1 MDQNT
6 DIDSEGSSLL
16 RGENVPVKGLGNID
30 IMRPTDLAAAHH
42 YDKVVGVITKEPCER
57 SDTEICQIKSWF
69 QKKSDLFNQ
78 LNDEIIHDL
87 IKNCEFMTVERDFVV
102 IKQGEKGDCFFI
114 ILNGSVAIHINTT
127 FGLDDDRQE
136 NTDKPDP
143 LKERRDS
150 REKQDDE
157 KPKELDR
164 SKFGNYVGK
173 IESGKSF
180 GELALINTDCV
191 RNATIIADE
200 AIDLIV
206 IDRDLYNR
214 CIKSF
219 HAKEFA
225 DRKRFV
231 ETNTLFDRWHPKYK
245 KQMAMSLRKEKLNFE
260 SVIVKQGALFD
271 GLRFILS
278 GQTKLTSDPYLHS
291 MQYPDYYPLPDVEDL
306 ERVEARE
313 SLRRELSMHSQKMDD
328 YKKLVPSRQKYIT
341 QDTGKNGKR
350 SPKSMSHRQIE
361 LCLIGSEE
369 IVGDME
375 VAMDL
380 HTYSY
385 SVTCIQETEIYI
397 LDQKNYERLIE
408 KRNPQVV
415 EMIRNSVLEKYSL
428 RLSWMQDKKDL
439 PLFRYLLYKIEENER
454 KKKLKKEELM
464 RQDKERDTTDDWM
477 VSSLKKGPL
486 IDMFGPGSVFYSIR
500 MKAKQREMEKLSYKA
515 RVDKRRVLSERKSPA
530 QTKPIQV
537 QGANPTSFVTQ
548 AFKNKYDVEIG
559 AYDFSSEDDVE
570 NDSVDGNTSR
580 SQLICDKSRNAH
592 SAMKE
597 TAETDFEDWES
608 SDANLCKLENRL
620 QNWYKHFGDNGKK
633 RDVSIVK
640 LRRYQSE
647 DPGKPPLPGKK
658 IFIRTKA
665 KTTTA
670 YLDSLKHTLDD
681 DHHISRMHSAPA
693 RVKCHSAPPVFRRV
707 CCAETMMDQK
717 PKEKRPAS
725 SYRSPLTPTLCV
737 RTKRPKSA
745 HQYTAQEYEALKAEM
760 KHRQRSYRTMYY
772 DRPMSAYL

>member
-1 MDQNT
+1 MDPN
-6 DIDSEGSSLL
+6 IDNYSKESSSSP
-16 RGENVPVKGLGNID
+16 GENVPVKGLGNSD

-57 SDTEICQIKSWF
+57 SDAEIIQIKSWF

-127 FGLDDDRQE
+127 LDLEDDRQE
-136 NTDKPDP
+136 TTDKSDP

-150 REKQDDE
+150 REKQDEE

-164 SKFGNYVGK
+164 SKFGISVGK

-200 AIDLIV
+200 AVDLIV

-214 CIKSF
+214 CIKLF

-231 ETNTLFDRWHPKYK
+231 ETNPLFDRWHPKYK

-260 SVIVKQGALFD
+260 SVIVKQGAMFD

-313 SLRRELSMHSQKMDD
+313 SLRRELSMHSQKMDE
-328 YKKLVPSRQKYIT
+328 YKTLVPSRQKYIT

-350 SPKSMSHRQIE
+350 SPKFMSHRQIE

-380 HTYSY
+380 MTYSY
-385 SVTCIQETEIYI
+385 SVTCIQETEIYV

-415 EMIRNSVLEKYSL
+415 ELIRNSVLEKYSL

-439 PLFRYLLYKIEENER
+439 PLFRYFLYKIGENER

-464 RQDKERDTTDDWM
+464 RQDKERDITDDWM

-515 RVDKRRVLSERKSPA
+515 RVDKRRLLSERKSPA
-530 QTKPIQV
+530 QSKPVQV
-537 QGANPTSFVTQ
+537 QGAPPTSFVTQ
-548 AFKNKYDVEIG
+548 AFKNKYDVDSG

-570 NDSVDGNTSR
+570 NDSVDGNINR

-592 SAMKE
+592 SVLKE
-597 TAETDFEDWES
+597 TPETDFEDWES

-620 QNWYKHFGDNGKK
+620 QNWYKHFGDNEKK

-640 LRRYQSE
+640 LRRYQTE

-681 DHHISRMHSAPA
+681 DQHISRMHSAPA

-745 HQYTAQEYEALKAEM
+745 HQYTAQEYEALKTEM
-760 KHRQRSYRTMYY
+760 KQRQRSYRTMYY

>member
-1 MDQNT
+1 MKEE
-6 DIDSEGSSLL
+6 S
-16 RGENVPVKGLGNID
+16 GENVPVKGLGNCD

-57 SDTEICQIKSWF
+57 SDAEIIQIKSWF

-127 FGLDDDRQE
+127 LDLEDDRQE
-136 NTDKPDP
+136 NTDKQDP

-150 REKQDDE
+150 REKKQDEE

-164 SKFGNYVGK
+164 SKFGISVGK

-200 AIDLIV
+200 AVDLIV
-206 IDRDLYNR
+206 IDRNLYNR
-214 CIKSF
+214 CIKLF

-231 ETNTLFDRWHPKYK
+231 ETNPLFDRWHPKYK

-260 SVIVKQGALFD
+260 SVIVKQGAMFD

-313 SLRRELSMHSQKMDD
+313 SLRRELSMHSQKMDE
-328 YKKLVPSRQKYIT
+328 YKTLVPSRQKYIT

-350 SPKSMSHRQIE
+350 SPKFMSHRQIE

-380 HTYSY
+380 MTYSY
-385 SVTCIQETEIYI
+385 SVTCIQETEIYV

-415 EMIRNSVLEKYSL
+415 ELIRNSVLEKYSL

-439 PLFRYLLYKIEENER
+439 PLFRYFLYKIGENER

-464 RQDKERDTTDDWM
+464 RQDKERDITDDWM

-515 RVDKRRVLSERKSPA
+515 RVDKRRLLSERKSPA
-530 QTKPIQV
+530 QTKPVQV
-537 QGANPTSFVTQ
+537 QGAPPTSFVTQ
-548 AFKNKYDVEIG
+548 AFKNKYDVESG

-570 NDSVDGNTSR
+570 NDSVDGSVNR

-592 SAMKE
+592 SVLKE
-597 TAETDFEDWES
+597 TPETDFEDWES

-620 QNWYKHFGDNGKK
+620 QNWYKHFGDNEKK

-640 LRRYQSE
+640 LRRYQTE

-681 DHHISRMHSAPA
+681 DQHISRMHSAPA

-707 CCAETMMDQK
+707 CYAETMMDQK

-760 KHRQRSYRTMYY
+760 KQRQRSYRTMYY